1 MVRYVVNRHSSAGH
15 DTGSR
20 TTIHRADCTSAVRY
34 GAGPQWVGPFGTYV
48 EAQAAAG
55 TTGYPVT
62 SCGRCRPWLRR
73 SGE

>member
-15 DTGSR
+15 DTGSG
-20 TTIHRADCTSAVRY
+20 TTVHRADCTSAVRY
-34 GAGPQWVGPFGTYV
+34 GAGPEWIWPF
-48 EAQAAAG
+48 EAQAAVG

-62 SCGRCRPWLRR
+62 SCGHRRPWLRR